1 MGKIPIKHTL
11 AGYIIKKTD
20 TEGYRSGKLTGEKH
34 LNKITEMMEFVGGRR
49 KLIDQARF
57 IENNTQAGH
66 DGKIRISWIQVN
78 SDIKKIDCDVSSI
91 PELCRLEGV
100 EDSRAKQLRLIESV
114 KQWKS
119 EVGDCDWICRYY
131 DDILGRLEA
140 GKSVTEAEEDMR
152 FKCINTITR
161 IKEPVWERVFSAKVF
176 NDFIS
181 KTPELIENYNI
192 INISGDSS
200 LNTLERHLYRVDYV
214 TDLYQ
219 PLMDTA
225 DLVVTRGG
233 SNTIFELLAM
243 KKLHLIIPLGKEASR
258 GDQLENAAYFERK
271 GYARQLQ
278 ETELSWETLNHELE
292 QLVEHAE
299 TYKEA
304 MAKSEEITSPD
315 DFYNLLVTSI
325 SKK

>member
-1 MGKIPIKHTL
+1 MTI
-11 AGYIIKKTD
+11 
-20 TEGYRSGKLTGEKH
+20 
-34 LNKITEMMEFVGGRR
+34 N
-49 KLIDQARF
+49 Q
-57 IENNTQAGH
+57 
-66 DGKIRISWIQVN
+66 
-78 SDIKKIDCDVSSI
+78 
-91 PELCRLEGV
+91 
-100 EDSRAKQLRLIESV
+100 LIELVFIGGS
-114 KQWKS
+114 
-119 EVGDCDWICRYY
+119 
-131 DDILGRLEA
+131 A
-140 GKSVTEAEEDMR
+140 G
-152 FKCINTITR
+152 
-161 IKEPVWERVFSAKVF
+161 AKVF

-181 KTPELIENYNI
+181 NTPQLTEKYNV

>member
-1 MGKIPIKHTL
+1 MVLKGYYAMGKTPIKHTL

-34 LNKITEMMEFVGGRR
+34 LNKVTEMMEFVGGRR

-66 DGKIRISWIQVN
+66 DGRIRINWTQVN

-114 KQWKS
+114 KQWKA

-152 FKCINTITR
+152 FKCINSITR

-176 NDFIS
+176 ND
-181 KTPELIENYNI
+181 
-192 INISGDSS
+192 
-200 LNTLERHLYRVDYV
+200 
-214 TDLYQ
+214 
-219 PLMDTA
+219 
-225 DLVVTRGG
+225 
-233 SNTIFELLAM
+233 
-243 KKLHLIIPLGKEASR
+243 
-258 GDQLENAAYFERK
+258 
-271 GYARQLQ
+271 
-278 ETELSWETLNHELE
+278 
-292 QLVEHAE
+292 
-299 TYKEA
+299 
-304 MAKSEEITSPD
+304 
-315 DFYNLLVTSI
+315 
-325 SKK
+325 SKKFEKCYRQKMVSILTKYSPYYEKDMSQVQICV